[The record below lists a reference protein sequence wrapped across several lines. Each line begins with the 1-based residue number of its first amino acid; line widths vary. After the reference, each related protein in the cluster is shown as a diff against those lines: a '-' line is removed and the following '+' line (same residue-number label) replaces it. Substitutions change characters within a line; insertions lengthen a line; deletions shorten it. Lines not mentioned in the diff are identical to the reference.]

1 MMGLMKIGS
10 LAKQA
15 NVNIQTIRYYER
27 IGILKATLR
36 RDSGYRIYDQDS
48 LKRLLFIKRAQEV
61 GFALDDIRDLL
72 NLRASTPAA
81 RERVRNKARGKI
93 SEIRAKIADLKKLES
108 NLKTLV
114 HDCEHG
120 SLNSPCPILERME
133 MGL

>member
-1 MMGLMKIGS
+1 MKIGA

-15 NVNIQTIRYYER
+15 NVNIQTVRYYER
-27 IGILKATLR
+27 IGILKATTR
-36 RDSGYRIYDQDS
+36 RDSGYRVYDQDS
-48 LKRLLFIKRAQEV
+48 LKRLLFIKRAQEL
-61 GFALDDIRDLL
+61 GFALDDIRELL

-81 RERVRNKARGKI
+81 RERVRKKAREKI

-120 SLNSPCPILERME
+120 PLSSPCPILERME
-133 MGL
+133 MSV

>member
-1 MMGLMKIGS
+1 MKIGS

-15 NVNIQTIRYYER
+15 KVNIQTVRYYER
-27 IGILKATLR
+27 IGILKATMR
-36 RDSGYRIYDQDS
+36 RNSGYRVYDHDS
-48 LKRLLFIKRAQEV
+48 LKRLLFIKRAQEL

-81 RERVRNKARGKI
+81 RERVRNKAREKI

-114 HDCEHG
+114 RDCEHG

-133 MGL
+133 MGT